1 MCFQKRIFF
10 SPFSPPCTCH
20 SVFGCRTLKTG
31 SRVEIYENAGF
42 SFSCGGPKTDLR
54 ISDVIHL
61 TAHALYVKEAIYSA
75 IFILGFSCSWA
86 RMTWQGYVYIYA
98 SFFWRKIEKR
108 KVSILKKIII
118 IPNTS
123 GWGLSLS
130 CETCVVTNSYGR
142 DWSREIVKPNLWKN
156 SAFSDQ

>member
-61 TAHALYVKEAIYSA
+61 TAHALYVKEAIV
-75 IFILGFSCSWA
+75 F
-86 RMTWQGYVYIYA
+86 GYIHFRV
-98 SFFWRKIEKR
+98 FVFMGKNDLTRLC
-108 KVSILKKIII
+108 VHLCVLFLKK
-118 IPNTS
+118 NRKKKS
-123 GWGLSLS
+123 
-130 CETCVVTNSYGR
+130 VHF
-142 DWSREIVKPNLWKN
+142 KKN
-156 SAFSDQ
+156 NNNPEYEWMRT